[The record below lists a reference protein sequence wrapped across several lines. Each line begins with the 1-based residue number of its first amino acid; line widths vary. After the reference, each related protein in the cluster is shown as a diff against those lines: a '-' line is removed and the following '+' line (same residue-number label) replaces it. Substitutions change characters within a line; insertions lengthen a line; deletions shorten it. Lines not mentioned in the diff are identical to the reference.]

1 LSRIYEQLKT
11 AQKARDEA
19 ALPKGAV
26 RSSPPHERRR
36 SPRLALRIPVF
47 VYGYLPGRKPFH
59 EEAELMHV
67 NSDGGLLI
75 LSTNLRLGQKLLLTN
90 KLNQTEQKSFVVYFK
105 SAGEGKFEVGV
116 EFAQRCPEFVQT
128 SPRKAKS

>member
-1 LSRIYEQLKT
+1 MSRIYEQLKK

-19 ALPKGAV
+19 TLPKGAV
-26 RSSPPHERRR
+26 RSSPLHERRR
-36 SPRLALRIPVF
+36 SPRLSLRIPVF
-47 VYGYLPGRKPFH
+47 VYGYLPGHKPFH

-90 KLNQTEQKSFVVYFK
+90 KLNQKEQKSFVVYFK

-116 EFAQRCPEFVQT
+116 EFAQRCPEFVQAT
-128 SPRKAKS
+128 LRNAKA